1 MQHLMHWIRDWR
13 GHLVFWLGAIA
24 VGLLSVFFAVSA
36 SKAEHWHAQWI
47 KQHGPVAMLITP
59 LGLMLIAWLTRRW
72 FPGAQGS
79 GIPQTIAALKV
90 QENRLRRGL
99 LSFRIAFG
107 KIALTL
113 LGFLSGASIGR
124 EGPTVHVGASILFA
138 VGDRVR
144 FPHHYLDHA
153 LILAGGAAGI
163 SAAFNTPIAGVL
175 FAIEEM
181 ARSFNER
188 TSGTILVAVIIS
200 GVVAMS
206 LLGNYT
212 YFGQT
217 SAHLPPGWGWLIVPV
232 LGMIGGISGG
242 LFSRLLV
249 AGSRWLAPLAQRH
262 GVLLAGGC
270 GLGVVAVAFISDSF
284 IFGAGYEQAHAIVQE
299 GANPGWTYPVAKWL
313 ATLFSYLS
321 GIPGGI
327 FAPSLSTGAGLG
339 AAMAPWFPG
348 VDPSAIVVLAMTA
361 YFTGVVKTPITA
373 AVIIME
379 MVNDHAMMLPIMAT
393 AIIAFGF
400 SSLVF
405 NEAIYQVLAQNFL
418 PAKEEKQPGQ

>member
-1 MQHLMHWIRDWR
+1 MQTLIHWIRDWR
-13 GHLVFWLGAIA
+13 GHLVFWTGAIL
-24 VGLLSVFFAVSA
+24 VGLLSVLFAVSA
-36 SKAEHWHAQWI
+36 SKAEHWHARFLQE
-47 KQHGPVAMLITP
+47 HGPLAMLITP
-59 LGLMLIAWLTRRW
+59 VGLMLIAFLTRHF

-79 GIPQTIAALKV
+79 GIPQTIAALNV

-107 KIALTL
+107 KISLTL

-124 EGPTVHVGASILFA
+124 EGPTVHVGASVLFA
-138 VGDRVR
+138 IGDRVR

-163 SAAFNTPIAGVL
+163 SAAFNTPVAGVL

-217 SAHLPPGWGWLIVPV
+217 SAHLPPGWGWLIVPL
-232 LGMIGGISGG
+232 LGMLGGVAGG

-249 AGSRWLAPLAQRH
+249 AGSRWLAPFAQRH
-262 GVLLAGGC
+262 PILLAGGC
-270 GLGVVAVAFISDSF
+270 GLGVVLVAWLSGSF
-284 IFGAGYEQAHAIVQE
+284 VFGAGYEQAHAIVQE
-299 GANPGWTYPVAKWL
+299 GTNPGWTYPVAKWL

-339 AAMAPWFPG
+339 AAMAPWFPS
-348 VDPSAIVVLAMTA
+348 VDASAIVVLAMTA

-405 NEAIYQVLAQNFL
+405 NDAIYQVLAKNFL
-418 PAKEEKQPGQ
+418 PTEAGKPSS